1 MEPQISILRRE
12 ATEFAARGGNKTLFW
27 TGETLFWA
35 GCMSELVGQLLRTP
49 IHSSGEIAKLLDEV
63 KREYDGKIFSSANAK
78 PEKKK
83 EKRNYITN
91 INVNSYE

>member
-12 ATEFAARGGNKTLFW
+12 ATEFAARGGN
-27 TGETLFWA
+27 ETLFWA

-49 IHSSGEIAKLLDEV
+49 IHSSGEIAKLLGGV

-83 EKRNYITN
+83 KENN
-91 INVNSYE
+91 Q